1 VTDECTHKGELRVTF
16 AIIIMTIIIVAMPH
30 HTCIVIFHTL
40 LEPHGFEA
48 QTLVWLSGLPQ
59 TR

>member
-1 VTDECTHKGELRVTF
+1 MNAHMGELRVTL
-16 AIIIMTIIIVAMPH
+16 AIIIMTIIIVGMPH

-40 LEPHGFEA
+40 LEPHVSEA
-48 QTLVWLSGLPQ
+48 QTLVWLSRLPQ